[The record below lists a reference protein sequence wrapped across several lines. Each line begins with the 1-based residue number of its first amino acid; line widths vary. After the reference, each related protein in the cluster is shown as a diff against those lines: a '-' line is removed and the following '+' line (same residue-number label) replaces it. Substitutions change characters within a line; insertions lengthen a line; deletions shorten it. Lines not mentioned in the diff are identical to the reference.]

1 MGSARYS
8 RVLETTHRYERIV
21 FPLHGHH
28 VAVSIAA
35 NRGEFYCAH
44 PFACSHLG
52 FDGSQ
57 S

>member
-28 VAVSIAA
+28 VAVCIAA
-35 NRGEFYCAH
+35 YRGEFYCAH

-52 FDGSQ
+52 FNGCQ